1 MVIRKRKKNYTYS
14 CLIDRFVP
22 LQHDIRDFEAVK
34 QALREGRLG
43 NGRPLTDPEILEL
56 EVSGKLWTRYRQHI
70 RRFTYDA
77 GVCS

>member
-1 MVIRKRKKNYTYS
+1 M
-14 CLIDRFVP
+14 
-22 LQHDIRDFEAVK
+22 RDFEAVK